1 MLITELPE
9 MDRPREKLLFKG
21 ANSLSDAELLAIFL
35 RTGIKGLSAI
45 NLAHRLINQ
54 FGGLRQLL
62 QAKQDDFCSIK
73 GLGQAKYAQLQAILE
88 LAKRYLEQGLQEKQ
102 VFSCPDD
109 TKSYLSHLV
118 SNKEH
123 EVFVCLYLNNQHYL
137 IKSEQLF
144 RGTID
149 STSVHPREV
158 VKQALRYNAAAMIIA
173 HNHPSGL
180 AEPSRADES
189 MTKRIKDALSLVDI
203 RLLDHFIIANNQVIS
218 LAERGFL

>member
-1 MLITELPE
+1 M
-9 MDRPREKLLFKG
+9 
-21 ANSLSDAELLAIFL
+21 
-35 RTGIKGLSAI
+35 
-45 NLAHRLINQ
+45 
-54 FGGLRQLL
+54 
-62 QAKQDDFCSIK
+62 
-73 GLGQAKYAQLQAILE
+73 
-88 LAKRYLEQGLQEKQ
+88 
-102 VFSCPDD
+102 FSFPDD
-109 TKSYLSHLV
+109 TKSYLSQLV

-137 IKSEQLF
+137 IKSKQLF

-149 STSVHPREV
+149 STSAHPREV

-173 HNHPSGL
+173 HNHPSGI